1 MIQMEMRQQK
11 IFLLYTAQIRKYD
24 IKHFP
29 PGPAAYPAIA
39 GPEIHK
45 KVFSLVTDTKAV
57 SETNIVHSY
66 FHFIPLRFWHRYHLN
81 NICRNGVLSW
91 QYIHL
96 FHDRPVCGRNRFLLP
111 EE

>member
-45 KVFSLVTDTKAV
+45 KVFSLPYTISNIKGKGSGV
-57 SETNIVHSY
+57 S
-66 FHFIPLRFWHRYHLN
+66 LM
-81 NICRNGVLSW
+81 LS
-91 QYIHL
+91 
-96 FHDRPVCGRNRFLLP
+96 
-111 EE
+111 